1 MIVLDVKDVHARYGT
16 TTILEGISFEVE
28 QGGAFCLTGRN
39 GMGKTTL
46 VKCLTRLHSASAG
59 TISIQGKDVH
69 RLPPHRVIRF
79 GVGYAPQEHGV
90 FDELT
95 VRTNLDLSNGFGR
108 AKPGE
113 FELLMSALPE
123 LADRLE
129 LPAGR
134 LSGGQQKLLMFA
146 RAILGRPDLVVLDE
160 ISEGVQPG
168 VLVRIA
174 QMVQTL
180 RAEHGMTFLI
190 VEQNLEFLLS
200 LGTRF
205 AVVASGQ
212 IVESGDVDASAR
224 QLIEKHLVL

>member
-1 MIVLDVKDVHARYGT
+1 MIVLSVNDVYAKYGT

-28 QGGAFCLTGRN
+28 QGGAYCLTGRN

-59 TISIQGKDVH
+59 KISIQGKDVH
-69 RLPPHRVIRF
+69 RLPPHEVIRF

-95 VRTNLDLSNGFGR
+95 VRTNLDLSTGSGR

-113 FELLMSALPE
+113 FEFLMSALPE

-146 RAILGRPDLVVLDE
+146 RAILGRPALVVLDE

-180 RAEHGMTFLI
+180 RAEQGVTFLI